1 MIPKDFTVHESCIDG
16 RMTKRTFIFKG
27 HRAKEYLE
35 LVHTNVYGTF
45 GVYTWRGYGYFIF
58 FINEYSGFGYE
69 YLVHSKSDALD
80 KFIEYKAKSGN
91 LLAKLIKAF
100 LLDRGDVPSRFEYF
114 YKEYRIIF

>member
-1 MIPKDFTVHESCIDG
+1 
-16 RMTKRTFIFKG
+16 MTKRTFSFKG

-69 YLVHSKSDALD
+69 YLVHSKSEALD

>member
-1 MIPKDFTVHESCIDG
+1 
-16 RMTKRTFIFKG
+16 MTKRTFSFKG

-58 FINEYSGFGYE
+58 FIDEYSRFGYE

-80 KFIEYKAKSGN
+80 KFI
-91 LLAKLIKAF
+91 
-100 LLDRGDVPSRFEYF
+100 
-114 YKEYRIIF
+114 